1 VYNRFYFTEKSG
13 GVVMANYKELVE
25 FIVKYLV
32 TQPEVVSVESSDGEG
47 GVKVMIKVAHE
58 DVGRIIGKRGATI
71 NAIRLLAK
79 AAAVKAGERVD
90 VDIVEE

>member
-1 VYNRFYFTEKSG
+1 
-13 GVVMANYKELVE
+13 MANYKELVE
-25 FIVKYLV
+25 FVVKYLV
-32 TQPEVVSVESSDGEG
+32 TQPEVVNVESSDGEN
-47 GVKVMIKVAHE
+47 GVKVMIRVAHE

>member
-1 VYNRFYFTEKSG
+1 MEKSG
-13 GVVMANYKELVE
+13 GAAMANYKELVE

-32 TQPEVVSVESSDGEG
+32 TQPEVVSVESNDGEN
-47 GVKVMIKVAHE
+47 GVKVMIRVAHE

>member
-1 VYNRFYFTEKSG
+1 
-13 GVVMANYKELVE
+13 MANYKELVE

-32 TQPEVVSVESSDGEG
+32 TQPEVVSVESNDGEG